1 MVTVL
6 LLRRFGGFLSGKTA
20 ALVSRPSVPVFGI
33 WRYGIPMT
41 VPSRRC
47 RTVVYEAFFSL
58 FLQDIGVL
66 VKYGASKVIQLT
78 RYDAVAWVM
87 IIRIANQW

>member
-1 MVTVL
+1 M
-6 LLRRFGGFLSGKTA
+6 
-20 ALVSRPSVPVFGI
+20 
-33 WRYGIPMT
+33 
-41 VPSRRC
+41 
-47 RTVVYEAFFSL
+47 VYEAFFSL